1 MPETAPEII
10 FHHYP
15 PSPVSEKVRA
25 GFGLKGLSWRSVEQ
39 NRLPE
44 RPELFAMTGGYR
56 RIPVMQIGADIYCDT
71 QCILHELEARFPEP
85 SFFPNNGAGLPFAIS
100 RWTDGPVF
108 DLAFRVALAPVA
120 GDLPPAF
127 VADRARLYIGA
138 DADMEKERAD
148 LPHTL
153 AQLRAQIG
161 WLEARLETG
170 RPYILGDVPGMP
182 DLLAWYIVWFINERY
197 AEAKSFFEEFPK
209 LNAWAERMAAIGHG
223 STAPMTPAEALEI
236 GKESTAI
243 TPEALDE
250 GDPQGL
256 KPGMTVTVAPLTDS
270 GEKAI
275 EGRLL
280 ASSRDRVA
288 IVNQDPACGETVV
301 HFPRVGYR
309 VTIVDA

>member
-1 MPETAPEII
+1 MSDII

-15 PSPVSEKVRA
+15 PSPVSEKIRA
-25 GFGLKGLSWRSVEQ
+25 GFGVKSLSWRSVEQ
-39 NRLPE
+39 NRLPD

-71 QCILHELEARFPEP
+71 QCILMELEDRFPEP
-85 SFFPNNGAGLPFAIS
+85 SFFPNQGAGLPFALS

-120 GDLPPAF
+120 ADLPPAF

-161 WLEARLETG
+161 WLEARFETG
-170 RPYILGDVPGMP
+170 RPYVLGDVPGMP
-182 DLLAWYIVWFINERY
+182 DLLAWYIVWFVKERY
-197 AEAKSFFEEFPK
+197 AEAEAFFAEFPK

-223 STAPMTPAEALEI
+223 TSTPMTPAEALDI
-236 GKESTAI
+236 AKNATSMM
-243 TPEALDE
+243 PEAGDP

-256 KPGMTVTVAPLTDS
+256 EPGMTVTISPLGDS
-270 GEKAI
+270 GERPVEGSIRAVGRERIAI
-275 EGRLL
+275 NNHHPL
-280 ASSRDRVA
+280 
-288 IVNQDPACGETVV
+288 CGDVLV

-309 VTIVDA
+309 VTAL